1 MKVLGFDV
9 GGTKCACV
17 LAEIEEEAIRFLYR
31 KEVKT
36 LSDFNKTLDSL
47 ISEAKRWI
55 KKECID
61 LNTLKTGISCGG
73 PLDEEL
79 GVIINPPNLLGWE
92 NFPICKYIQDK
103 ISLKIKPK
111 LKNDANACCLAEWRF
126 GAGKGCDNMV
136 FLTFGTGL
144 GAGLLLNGTIYN
156 GSTGTAGEIGHIRMN
171 ETGPYAYGKH
181 GSMES
186 FCSGAGIRNLA
197 IEIGK
202 KQIANGKGVS
212 YAKTEKELN
221 DITTQKLAKL
231 AEDGDEDSKKIFMIS
246 GEYFGKGLAIL
257 IDIIN
262 PQIIVAGGVY
272 ARCHKFID
280 DSMWKHLNKEAL
292 PLAVEKCNVVPS
304 KLGEKIG
311 DYGAVI
317 SALY

>member
-1 MKVLGFDV
+1 MKVLGFDI

-17 LAEIEEEAIRFLYR
+17 LAELEEEVIRFLYR

-36 LSDFNKTLDSL
+36 LSDPNKTLESL
-47 ISEAKRWI
+47 IFEAQRWL
-55 KKECID
+55 KKENID
-61 LNTLKTGISCGG
+61 LNTLKAGISCGG
-73 PLDEEL
+73 PLDEASGL
-79 GVIINPPNLLGWE
+79 IINPPNLQGWE
-92 NFPICKYIQDK
+92 NFPISKYIQDK

-126 GAGKGCDNMV
+126 GAGVGCDNMV

-156 GSTGTAGEIGHIRMN
+156 GSTGTAGEIGHIRMS
-171 ETGPYAYGKH
+171 ETGPYAYGKY

-202 KQIANGKGVS
+202 QQIANGKGIS

-231 AEDGDEDSKKIFMIS
+231 AEDGDEDARKIFMIS
-246 GEYFGKGLAIL
+246 GEHFGKGLAIL
-257 IDIIN
+257 VDIIN

-280 DSMWKHLNKEAL
+280 DSMWKYLKKEAL
-292 PLAVEKCNVVPS
+292 PMAVEKCNVVPS

-317 SALY
+317 SGLY

>member
-1 MKVLGFDV
+1 MKVLGFDI

-17 LAEIEEEAIRFLYR
+17 LAEFDKEDISFLYR

-36 LSDFNKTLDSL
+36 LPEPQTTLQSL
-47 ISEAKRWI
+47 ISEAMIWI
-55 KKECID
+55 EKEQID
-61 LNTLKTGISCGG
+61 VNTLKTGISCGG
-73 PLDEEL
+73 PLDEDSGL
-79 GVIINPPNLLGWE
+79 IINPPNLRGWE
-92 NFPICKYIQDK
+92 NFPICDFIQDK

-126 GAGKGCDNMV
+126 GAGVGCHNMI

-144 GAGLLLNGTIYN
+144 GAGLLLNGNIYN
-156 GSTGTAGEIGHIRMN
+156 GTTGTAGEVGHIRMS
-171 ETGPYAYGKH
+171 ETGPYAYGKY
-181 GSMES
+181 GSMEG

-202 KQIANGKGVS
+202 QQIASGKGVS
-212 YAKTEKELN
+212 YAKDEKELN
-221 DITTQKLAKL
+221 EITTQKLAQL
-231 AEDGDEDSKKIFMIS
+231 AEEGDEDAKMIFRIS

-257 IDIIN
+257 VDIIN
-262 PQIIVAGGVY
+262 PQVIVAGGVY

-280 DSMWKHLNKEAL
+280 DSMWEHLKREAL
-292 PLAVEKCNVVPS
+292 PMAIAKCKVVPS